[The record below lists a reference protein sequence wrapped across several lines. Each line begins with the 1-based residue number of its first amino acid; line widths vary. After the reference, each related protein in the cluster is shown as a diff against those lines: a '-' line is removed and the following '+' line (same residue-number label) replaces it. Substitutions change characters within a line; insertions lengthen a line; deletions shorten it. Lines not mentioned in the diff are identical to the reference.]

1 MLEVNDNV
9 ILVNWFHKETF
20 SERLLSYYSNHP
32 IHHKVGAICN
42 LVDRAILLSHPKFQQ
57 KNIELCIKIL
67 CENGY
72 PLTIIFETINKRL
85 KKLFAFRLS
94 SDINNEM
101 VSIMNSEAD
110 PENKKHFFVIPYI
123 RNISEIAASLI
134 NKSLF
139 TADFRIINKIDKIVT
154 VQKDRTEHTQ
164 KNNVVYKINCK
175 NCEVTYVGET
185 KRQLKTRVRNIAVIL
200 NWTRNIPLLLNIY

>member
-1 MLEVNDNV
+1 
-9 ILVNWFHKETF
+9 
-20 SERLLSYYSNHP
+20 
-32 IHHKVGAICN
+32 